1 MADTLHL
8 PPAIAP
14 LIGAAQLAAR
24 GPTPTLEAPAGYT
37 LIQYAGL
44 QVTPV
49 VGQGDVDVEEE
60 DVLVLLANCI
70 PPNPAA
76 SGASALPTVS
86 LQLAT
91 VRQLFFALRLEGHHF
106 THDSLHT

>member
-44 QVTPV
+44 QVTTV
-49 VGQGDVDVEEE
+49 VGQSDVDVEEE

-106 THDSLHT
+106 THYSLHT